1 MHDRAFGAGLSDHE
15 RRRRR
20 RRAPPRRRPPDNI
33 EPVKDLLDAHVPL
46 TLLVDLLTDAAPPS
60 AEILES
66 EGLPDTPWWEQ
77 DTPPGPGRPASRRRD
92 GRHCGP
98 FWFACRAPGL
108 LTFSTA
114 RH

>member
-1 MHDRAFGAGLSDHE
+1 MHPDAA
-15 RRRRR
+15 
-20 RRAPPRRRPPDNI
+20 PDNI

-77 DTPPGPGRPASRRRD
+77 DTPGTGTSGEPPA
-92 GRHCGP
+92 
-98 FWFACRAPGL
+98 
-108 LTFSTA
+108 
-114 RH
+114 